1 MEFMAAIINILAL
14 ISEAC
19 RNAEKLPAA
28 LVTGGAVEAAAAI
41 FLAFFKP
48 PGGLFEHHGKAA
60 VYIYYSILGGV
71 VVFGLAEAWTGLWI
85 SGKLEERRAVG
96 KTILWVSILPLV
108 FVAAL
113 GGFVF
118 MR

>member
-1 MEFMAAIINILAL
+1 MELIAAIIKILSL

-28 LVTGGAVEAAAAI
+28 LITGGVVEAVAAI

-60 VYIYYSILGGV
+60 FYLYYAILVGV
-71 VVFGLAEAWTGLWI
+71 AVFGFVQRRGLE
-85 SGKLEERRAVG
+85 SGFPATSTAGVPSARR
-96 KTILWVSILPLV
+96 SC
-108 FVAAL
+108 
-113 GGFVF
+113 FVF
-118 MR
+118 FR